1 MPVNPEPPDRA
12 HPRDF
17 SQSLQWSVKKIYPP
31 IMTFVGPKE
40 LTGQLT
46 NPEITGK
53 SYTLTGQLY
62 IKKRLFRLA
71 QVQGPE
77 EKELTEPEAEAALD
91 SGAP

>member
-1 MPVNPEPPDRA
+1 
-12 HPRDF
+12 
-17 SQSLQWSVKKIYPP
+17 
-31 IMTFVGPKE
+31 MTFVGPKE

-53 SYTLTGQLY
+53 SYTLTGTGQLY
-62 IKKRLFRLA
+62 IKKRLFRLT

-77 EKELTEPEAEAALD
+77 EEELTEPEAEAALD